1 MEKLIDL
8 CVLILTR
15 HAKEDNRTCRTFW
28 VRISNKAG
36 TRVAVDVINTTCAV
50 ETR

>member
-8 CVLILTR
+8 CVLILTT
-15 HAKEDNRTCRTFW
+15 HTKEDNRTCRTFW

-36 TRVAVDVINTTCAV
+36 TRVAVDVIKTTCAV
-50 ETR
+50 ETW